1 MAVTLPITTLIA
13 GKKSNAVVAGSGS
26 VAVNMEL

>member
-1 MAVTLPITTLIA
+1 MAVKLSVTTLIA
-13 GKKSNAVVAGSGS
+13 GKKSNAIVAGSGG